1 MTLAKVTTVIPAA
14 DPPPHVRV
22 TAPIEHIT
30 DLPDGSILAHV
41 VVTSETPDSQADP
54 RGRWAGEIVDYD
66 AFKRAAPEL
75 MKWAVLSQMH
85 DPNREDAGT
94 ILKLYL
100 DDDAKRAEADIHVVD
115 PDAVAK
121 VKARVFKMV
130 SIGGEV
136 LADRLERVGN
146 KIYRRLTEFV
156 ADELSLVPRGANP
169 DAAIAKQF
177 VLAKRHTQEEIMD
190 SPLDTA
196 TSGGNTVT
204 VIPLP
209 DGELVIGEKGIEKH
223 EMAKATLSLPDNM
236 TIDQLR
242 EAIQHALSESGFAGS
257 DNSWVRDVLPD
268 KVIYSTDDWTESFS
282 VDWSIDEAGTVTVS
296 GTPVAVR
303 NASEWVPRA
312 DALAKAAMSAADA
325 NDLPDSDFAYIEPGG
340 EKDDAGK
347 TTPRSLRHFPIND
360 EAHVRN
366 ALARLSQ
373 SEFESE
379 ARPKVEA
386 AARRFGI
393 GEPAKGKKGK
403 KMAKTDETQAA
414 TEEIGETVT
423 TETAE
428 QDESKELAKSD
439 EEAAEPVDEPAEPET
454 TMAKADTTPEP
465 PGIEDRLAKVER
477 KLAKA
482 EKRLAKQSGLAGV
495 ARTLEK
501 AGKRNSSADAGHME
515 TIHGALQKMGYD
527 KCMAKMDSADTAGTT
542 GPAPSDSGAMSVSE
556 TMMAKEDTTEDAPLT
571 FALRDVLTEF
581 LPQLSEQ
588 AAIAVEARIGQRVA
602 QTESELAKMAKRP
615 TNGGPTRYGTFDGD
629 GNWHPLEDRRSP
641 DLAKADALSAA
652 ADALPADDPL
662 RADIGRRVAVEQTKT
677 ILRGG

>member
-30 DLPDGSILAHV
+30 DLPDGTIMAHV

-54 RGRWAGEIVDYD
+54 RGRWAGEIVDYA

-190 SPLDTA
+190 APLDTA
-196 TSGGNTVT
+196 TSGGTTNTVT

-223 EMAKATLSLPDNM
+223 EMAKADED
-236 TIDQLR
+236 TIEKRDIPQSER
-242 EAIQHALSESGFAGS
+242 E
-257 DNSWVRDVLPD
+257 
-268 KVIYSTDDWTESFS
+268 
-282 VDWSIDEAGTVTVS
+282 
-296 GTPVAVR
+296 
-303 NASEWVPRA
+303 
-312 DALAKAAMSAADA
+312 
-325 NDLPDSDFAYIEPGG
+325 DLPASDFAGKGDSYPIKEPGDVAAAAASIG
-340 EKDDAGK
+340 RAGADNYSSDELKANIIRIANRKGPAFVAQLPKAWRKGK
-347 TTPRSLRHFPIND
+347 TMAKTEND
-360 EAHVRN
+360 EA
-366 ALARLSQ
+366 Q
-373 SEFESE
+373 
-379 ARPKVEA
+379 
-386 AARRFGI
+386 
-393 GEPAKGKKGK
+393 
-403 KMAKTDETQAA
+403 DA
-414 TEEIGETVT
+414 TEEIGETVS

-428 QDESKELAKSD
+428 QDESKELAKS
-439 EEAAEPVDEPAEPET
+439 EPVEEVTEQVIEDEPADPET
-454 TMAKADTTPEP
+454 AMAKADTPLKIDTSN
-465 PGIEDRLAKVER
+465 IEDRLAKALR
-477 KLAKA
+477 KI
-482 EKRLAKQSGLAGV
+482 EKRLAKQDRDSLAGV

-556 TMMAKEDTTEDAPLT
+556 TTMAKEDTTEDAPIT